1 MRAIQVS
8 MTNLTDIIGPHF
20 YGTSRP
26 GFMQDQDQDLL
37 VHQDQDQDQGLAQEL
52 PGNFRGP
59 SGIQVGSFCCIIGT
73 LGERRANQ
81 DKEKTVKEN

>member
-1 MRAIQVS
+1 

-37 VHQDQDQDQGLAQEL
+37 VHQDQDQGLAQSYLIDIYNIEL
-52 PGNFRGP
+52 L
-59 SGIQVGSFCCIIGT
+59 IY
-73 LGERRANQ
+73 LL
-81 DKEKTVKEN
+81 